1 MGERWKKV
9 RKGIAWTLLPMAAF
23 ESLKESY
30 YSFGRIKQ
38 MLKTGK
44 KVDPDVPRTAK
55 EIEIEEIAEEGKQII
70 LKLPAKERF
79 EYLYKHMKWT
89 EKELAEQKK
98 ALSNSH
104 AIRFCL
110 LLLLLIVSPALIIK
124 YGPLL
129 LIYVLCVGFYLML
142 MCVKSTVMLI
152 QLEDRALWS
161 FEEIRQQLG
170 RKLWIRSLWFLA

>member
-9 RKGIAWTLLPMAAF
+9 RKGMAWAFLPMAAY
-23 ESLKESY
+23 ESLKETY
-30 YSFGRIKQ
+30 YSVGRIKQ

-44 KVDPDVPRTAK
+44 KVDPDVPKTEK
-55 EIEIEEIAEEGKQII
+55 EIEVEEIAEEGRQII
-70 LKLPAKERF
+70 LEMSARERF
-79 EYLYKHMKWT
+79 EYLYAHMKWT

-110 LLLLLIVSPALIIK
+110 LLLLLILSPALIIK

-129 LIYVLCVGFYLML
+129 LIYVLCVGFYLSL
-142 MCVKSTVMLI
+142 MCVKSTAMLI

-161 FEEIRQQLG
+161 FKELRQQLG
-170 RKLWIRSLWFLA
+170 NKLWIRSLWFLA

>member
-9 RKGIAWTLLPMAAF
+9 RKGVAWVFLPMAAV
-23 ESLKESY
+23 ESMKEAYHSW
-30 YSFGRIKQ
+30 GRIGQ
-38 MLKTGK
+38 MLKSGK
-44 KVDPDVPRTAK
+44 KVDPDVPKTDK
-55 EIEIEEIAEEGKQII
+55 EIEIEEIAEEGRQII
-70 LKLPAKERF
+70 LEMSAKDRF
-79 EYLYKHMKWT
+79 EYLYSHMKWT

-110 LLLLLIVSPALIIK
+110 LLLLVILSPALVIK

-129 LIYVLCVGFYLML
+129 AVYVLCVGFYLAL

-161 FEEIRQQLG
+161 FKELRQQLG
-170 RKLWIRSLWFLA
+170 KKLWIRSLWFLA